1 MTSFPYRPIRIRRVG
16 IHWRPFTTAILSY
29 KDQLVELDFL
39 VDSGADFTVVP
50 KSVGEQLGFETPT
63 KAVDHFMGA
72 GGGVVPYV
80 LKRVRLQIGEIPII
94 GRIAWALEEVTPV
107 LGRLDVFDQ
116 LSVSFD
122 RQRKRAIF
130 KR

>member
-1 MTSFPYRPIRIRRVG
+1 MTSFPYHPIRIRKVG
-16 IHWRPFTTAILSY
+16 IHWRPFATAILSY
-29 KDQLVELDFL
+29 KGNSVKLEFL

-50 KSVGEQLGFETPT
+50 KSVGKQLGFETPA
-63 KAVDHFMGA
+63 KSVDHFMGA

-80 LKRVRLQIGEIPII
+80 LKRVGLRIGETSIAA
-94 GRIAWALEEVTPV
+94 RIAWALDEVTPV

-122 RQRKRAIF
+122 RQRKRVLF

>member
-16 IHWRPFTTAILSY
+16 IHWRPFTTAVLSY
-29 KDQLVELDFL
+29 KDKLVELDFL

-63 KAVDHFMGA
+63 KSVDHFMGA

-122 RQRKRAIF
+122 RQRKRVIF

>member
-16 IHWRPFTTAILSY
+16 IHWRPFATA
-29 KDQLVELDFL
+29 LVSSNGKSIELDFL

-50 KSVGEQLGFETPT
+50 KSVGEQLGFEQH
-63 KAVDHFMGA
+63 DHFMGVGA
-72 GGGVVPYV
+72 GIAPYV
-80 LKRVRLQIGEIPII
+80 LKRVTLQIGKTAIPA
-94 GRIAWALEEVTPV
+94 RIAWALDEVTPV

-122 RQRKRAIF
+122 RRRKRVILT
-130 KR
+130 R

>member
-16 IHWRPFTTAILSY
+16 IHWRPFATAILSY
-29 KDQLVELDFL
+29 RGESIELDFL
-39 VDSGADFTVVP
+39 VDSGADFTVIP
-50 KSVGEQLGFETPT
+50 KSVGEQLGFDQPAKSVE
-63 KAVDHFMGA
+63 HFTGVGA
-72 GGGVVPYV
+72 GVVSYV
-80 LKRVRLQIGEIPII
+80 LKRVRLQIGDAKIAV
-94 GRIAWALEEVTPV
+94 RIAWALEEVTPV

-122 RQRKRAIF
+122 RQRKRVVF

>member
-1 MTSFPYRPIRIRRVG
+1 
-16 IHWRPFTTAILSY
+16 
-29 KDQLVELDFL
+29 
-39 VDSGADFTVVP
+39 
-50 KSVGEQLGFETPT
+50 
-63 KAVDHFMGA
+63 MGA

-80 LKRVRLQIGEIPII
+80 LKRVGLRIGETSIAA
-94 GRIAWALEEVTPV
+94 RIAWALDEVTPV

-122 RQRKRAIF
+122 RQRKRVIF

>member
-16 IHWRPFTTAILSY
+16 IHRRPFTTAVLSY
-29 KDQLVELDFL
+29 KDKLVELDFL

-63 KAVDHFMGA
+63 KSIDHFMGA

-122 RQRKRAIF
+122 RQRKRVIF
-130 KR
+130 TR